1 MAFTPFYSDITS
13 SLSSNTASKA
23 SFSSDTGPCFALGK
37 SQKFLQIFYKF
48 QLVLV
53 VLGFRQV
60 RRSLLWLLDML
71 VLIYVEVD
79 LTTLCY
85 HEKLKINK

>member
-1 MAFTPFYSDITS
+1 MASTPFSPDITS

-48 QLVLV
+48 
-53 VLGFRQV
+53 
-60 RRSLLWLLDML
+60 
-71 VLIYVEVD
+71 
-79 LTTLCY
+79 
-85 HEKLKINK
+85 